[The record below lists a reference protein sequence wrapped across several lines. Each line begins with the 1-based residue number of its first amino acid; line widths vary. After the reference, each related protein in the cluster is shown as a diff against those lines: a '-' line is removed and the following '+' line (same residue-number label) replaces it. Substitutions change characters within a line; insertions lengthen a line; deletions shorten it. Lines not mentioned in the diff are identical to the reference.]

1 MAWHEI
7 LATGIILAGT
17 AFYCWAAY
25 SRKSG
30 PTSCIGCGKCVADG
44 VCILTGKKV
53 PGISAEQPLW
63 SGLRRAGRLIPVSG

>member
-44 VCILTGKKV
+44 VCILTGKKI
-53 PGISAEQPLW
+53 PGISGGNGKNL
-63 SGLRRAGRLIPVSG
+63 